1 MKDTLRREVVAIPY
15 KKGWD
20 PLLNDLWRSY
30 RRTKRDSKKEAILKQ
45 IRLFAISKGLPDH
58 VARDAGES
66 VTGILRD
73 ADLWTFRGPVS
84 GYADE

>member
-1 MKDTLRREVVAIPY
+1 MKRTLLRFENVQQVVGGDGMAVI
-15 KKGWD
+15 
-20 PLLNDLWRSY
+20 
-30 RRTKRDSKKEAILKQ
+30 ILTDGERK
-45 IRLFAISKGLPDH
+45 ATTDAHGKSKGLPDH